1 MGEILD
7 AFTEAFDT
15 GRPDILD
22 RLHHAQ
28 PLARG
33 PYRRLIDDSI
43 IEIERLRAELERR
56 DRFEWD
62 CPNCGIHVTS
72 QVVGQ

>member
-1 MGEILD
+1 MLTKVWMDLMGEILD
-7 AFTEAFDT
+7 AFTKAFDT
-15 GRPDILD
+15 DRPDILD

-43 IEIERLRAELERR
+43 TEIESLRAQLNQKTHEPQPRLES
-56 DRFEWD
+56 E
-62 CPNCGIHVTS
+62 
-72 QVVGQ
+72 

>member
-7 AFTEAFDT
+7 AFTKAFDT
-15 GRPDILD
+15 DHPDILD
-22 RLHHAQ
+22 RLYHAQ

-43 IEIERLRAELERR
+43 TEIERLRARKSPTKE
-56 DRFEWD
+56 
-62 CPNCGIHVTS
+62 S
-72 QVVGQ
+72 